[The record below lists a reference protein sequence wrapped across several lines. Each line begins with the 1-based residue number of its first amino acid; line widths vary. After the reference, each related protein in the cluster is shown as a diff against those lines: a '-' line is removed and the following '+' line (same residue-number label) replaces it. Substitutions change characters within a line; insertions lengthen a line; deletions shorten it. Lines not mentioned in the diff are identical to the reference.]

1 MVRLLRI
8 DDCADCRHQRVHTA
22 YDSECALTG
31 MQIPNVL
38 VNETPVMPDWCPLP
52 EAEDDDGGVART
64 LARLDEMERLR
75 ARNAE
80 LKAALRDAGG

>member
-1 MVRLLRI
+1 VERDDGPCLSDGRAYGCSDVSDEDGRPTSI
-8 DDCADCRHQRVHTA
+8 DNG
-22 YDSECALTG
+22 YD
-31 MQIPNVL
+31 I
-38 VNETPVMPDWCPLP
+38 PDWCPLP